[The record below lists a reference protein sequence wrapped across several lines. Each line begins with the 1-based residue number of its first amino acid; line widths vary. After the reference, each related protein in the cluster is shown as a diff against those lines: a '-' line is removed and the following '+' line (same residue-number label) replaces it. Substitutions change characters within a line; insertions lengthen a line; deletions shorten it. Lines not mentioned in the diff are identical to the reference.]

1 MFKEKL
7 LIFLN
12 SDKTHLI
19 LHLLLGGIFV
29 YASIGKILYPHAFM
43 TAIRNYRILP
53 EFLVSITAFVLP
65 WMELLFGILLI
76 LNIYPRLSA
85 TILSLM
91 LIVFIG
97 AISSTLIR
105 GINIECGCFL
115 QKMMNKGYTPPTN
128 GFLLIIRDILLLFPG
143 IIITF
148 FKKPPHQSAVNRPT
162 ESLTANV
169 TI

>member
-7 LIFLN
+7 LTFFN
-12 SDKTHLI
+12 YDKTHLV
-19 LHLLLGGIFV
+19 LQLVLGGIFV
-29 YASIGKILYPHAFM
+29 YASIGKILQPHDFM

-53 EFLVSITAFVLP
+53 EFLISITAYVLP
-65 WMELLFGILLI
+65 WMELLFGSLLI
-76 LNIYPRLSA
+76 LNIYPRFSA

-91 LIVFIG
+91 LLVFIC
-97 AISSTLIR
+97 AISSALIR

-115 QKMMNKGYTPPTN
+115 QKMMNNGHTPPAN
-128 GFLLIIRDILLLFPG
+128 GFLLIIRDILFLFPG

-148 FKKPPHQSAVNRPT
+148 FKKPTHQSAVNRPA
-162 ESLTANV
+162 ESLTADV